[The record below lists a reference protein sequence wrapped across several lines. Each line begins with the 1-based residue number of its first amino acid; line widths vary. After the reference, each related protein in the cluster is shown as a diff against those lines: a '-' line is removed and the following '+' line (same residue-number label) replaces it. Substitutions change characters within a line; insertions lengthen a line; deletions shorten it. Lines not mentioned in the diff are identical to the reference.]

1 MVKVKSPVALV
12 VKVKSNAKKTQY
24 CLGTWN
30 VRSMNPGKLDMI
42 KQEMLRG
49 FSGGTNGKKKN
60 LPDNAGDIRDAG
72 SLPGLERS
80 PN

>member
-12 VKVKSNAKKTQY
+12 VKVKSDAKKKQY
-24 CLGTWN
+24 CIETRN

-49 FSGGTNGKKKN
+49 FSGGTNGKEPASQCRRHKRCRFVPWVGKI
-60 LPDNAGDIRDAG
+60 P
-72 SLPGLERS
+72 
-80 PN
+80 